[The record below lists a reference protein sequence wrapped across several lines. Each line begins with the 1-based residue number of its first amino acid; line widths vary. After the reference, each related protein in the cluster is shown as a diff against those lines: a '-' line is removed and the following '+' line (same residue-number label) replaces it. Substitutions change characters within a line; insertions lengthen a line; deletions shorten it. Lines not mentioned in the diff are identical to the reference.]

1 MLGGYFRLRLP
12 PRPEGVLA
20 GGCRQNILELSL
32 IHIFLGGGA
41 VETILNLVLSNIPGM
56 PYAVQMCMN
65 NYLSMDLT
73 ALVAGDLTGTNAFLD
88 GGITLAVVVVLAAL
102 VMRRRS
108 LA

>member
-1 MLGGYFRLRLP
+1 
-12 PRPEGVLA
+12 
-20 GGCRQNILELSL
+20 
-32 IHIFLGGGA
+32 
-41 VETILNLVLSNIPGM
+41 
-56 PYAVQMCMN
+56 
-65 NYLSMDLT
+65 MDLA

>member
-1 MLGGYFRLRLP
+1 
-12 PRPEGVLA
+12 
-20 GGCRQNILELSL
+20 
-32 IHIFLGGGA
+32 
-41 VETILNLVLSNIPGM
+41 M

-73 ALVAGDLTGTNAFLD
+73 ALVAGDLTGTYAFLD

>member
-1 MLGGYFRLRLP
+1 MIITLLVVIITKNSTA
-12 PRPEGVLA
+12 GVIA
-20 GGCRQNILELSL
+20 GIL
-32 IHIFLGGGA
+32 LGGGA

-88 GGITLAVVVVLAAL
+88 GGITLAVVVVLVAL